1 MRVGDW
7 IQPLRI
13 SVKRA
18 EERPDNPQGDI
29 VYRVKDLFTTRDG
42 SWEPRPGHMGAVPQ
56 WARDAY
62 LRPWSAPDRFDDA
75 GGDHHLFARVLD
87 LNGKPVTDQ
96 DLVLYWSDGFHRLGD
111 ANYRGYAR
119 MTPKQ
124 HSGWANL
131 VMSGGSSYVPE
142 RNEHGPWCWCPRGA
156 ADVVVGGGMPAN
168 HHISIFAVWQAEQRG
183 ASPEPGG
190 QSGGGQSGG
199 GQSGGGQSGGGQS
212 GGGQSGGGQSGGGQ
226 SGGGQSGGGQSGG
239 GQSGGGQPTLDPGLL
254 SHIREESW
262 RQVRVAFNRDS
273 SFARYARERNLGA
286 PLTNEYDI
294 GNHRAQGF
302 AGGIVYAVIGQW
314 DRIQHV
320 TW

>member
-226 SGGGQSGGGQSGG
+226 
-239 GQSGGGQPTLDPGLL
+239 PTLDPGLL